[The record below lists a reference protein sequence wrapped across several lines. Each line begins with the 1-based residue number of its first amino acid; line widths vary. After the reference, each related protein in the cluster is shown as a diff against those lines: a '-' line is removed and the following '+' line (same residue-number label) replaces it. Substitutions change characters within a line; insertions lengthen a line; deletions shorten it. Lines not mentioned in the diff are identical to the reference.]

1 MTEHL
6 QRVQNI
12 LDRDFDSYLEDLSA
26 LVRIPSVSWS
36 AFDPLHVERSAQA
49 VAALATD
56 LEFFDSVNIVRAPK
70 DDGTGL
76 GQPAVLA
83 RKEPRN
89 GAKTVLLYAHH
100 DVQPPGDDALWETSV
115 FEPVIRG
122 DRMFG
127 RGAADDKAGVVSHL
141 ASIKILQELGAT
153 DLGVVLFIEGE
164 EEFGSP
170 SFSNFLRDNKET
182 LASDVIIVAD
192 SGNWSTTVPA
202 LTVSLRGNVT
212 MTVRVRTLDHAV
224 HSGMFGGPVPDAFMV
239 ASRIMTSFYASDG
252 TVCVSGLTGSDEK
265 TPEYPETQLREE
277 SGLLPSVDAIG
288 SNSYLSRIWTQPSI
302 TITGIDA
309 PTIENA
315 SNTLLPEVAFKIS
328 VRVAPGQKAQEAAD
342 AVIAHID
349 SVCPFGVIP
358 IIEDVT
364 IGEGFLVNTA
374 GDAVAGMKKAMSDA
388 WGETPVDMGVG
399 GSIPFISEFVSEFSA
414 AEILVTGVEDPDSRA
429 HSPNESLHLGVF
441 RKAIAAQAIFLSA
454 LSNKE

>member
-36 AFDPLHVERSAQA
+36 AFDPFHVERSAQV

-70 DDGTGL
+70 DDGTGP

-153 DLGVVLFIEGE
+153 DLGVVLFVEGE

-212 MTVRVRTLDHAV
+212 MSVRVRTLDHAV

-239 ASRIMTSFYASDG
+239 ASRIMTSFYAPDG
-252 TVCVSGLTGSDEK
+252 TVCVSGLQGSDEE

-277 SGLLPSVDAIG
+277 SGLLPSVDVIG

-358 IIEDVT
+358 NIEDVT
-364 IGEGFLVNTA
+364 IGEGLLVNTA

-429 HSPNESLHLGVF
+429 HSPNESLHLGAF
-441 RKAIAAQAIFLSA
+441 RKAITAQAIFLSA
-454 LSNKE
+454 LSSKE